1 MKSILC
7 VLSALILQAASLPA
21 LAGETS
27 PQFAV
32 GLGVDASSGKFGT
45 DSTSTYVSGP
55 FILDW
60 FPTERIDL
68 ELTIPLLYQKSQN
81 TGVAALGASAKSSA
95 RRNMNGQYSYTG
107 GSASL
112 AGGGSAGDS
121 EFGLGDITLTGGYAL
136 LQDSDSTPLIRPTL
150 YLKFPTA
157 DDTKGLGTG
166 KFDVGPGVAIS
177 KWLGNWQPFV
187 DSRYIFQGAS
197 NEDTGARDYL
207 IADAGIG
214 YSWNES
220 FYTSSYARVGST
232 VFDGMEAPLDIRLKS
247 VWRFAERLN
256 SEAYLLKGLS
266 DGSPDYGGG
275 VAIFVEF

>member
-1 MKSILC
+1 MKSILF
-7 VLSALILQAASLPA
+7 VLSVLILHSTSLPA
-21 LAGETS
+21 LAGS
-27 PQFAV
+27 VPPQFAV
-32 GLGVDASSGKFGT
+32 GLGVDASTGKFGT
-45 DSTSTYVSGP
+45 DSTSTYVSVP
-55 FILDW
+55 FIFDW

-68 ELTIPLLYQKSQN
+68 ELTIPLLYQKSEN
-81 TGVAALGASAKSSA
+81 TGVAALGANPKSTA
-95 RRNMNGQYSYTG
+95 RRNMGYTG

-112 AGGGSAGDS
+112 AGGGTTAGDS

-136 LQDSDSTPLIRPTL
+136 LQDSDSTPLVRPTL

-166 KFDVGPGVAIS
+166 KFDVGPGLAMS
-177 KWLGNWQPFV
+177 KWLGSWQPFV

-197 NEDTGARDYL
+197 NEDTGARDYF
-207 IADAGIG
+207 IADTGIG
-214 YSWNES
+214 YSWNER
-220 FYTSSYARVGST
+220 FYTSAYARVGST
-232 VFDGMEAPLDIRLKS
+232 VFDGIEAPLDIRLKS

-266 DGSPDYGGG
+266 DGSPDFGGG